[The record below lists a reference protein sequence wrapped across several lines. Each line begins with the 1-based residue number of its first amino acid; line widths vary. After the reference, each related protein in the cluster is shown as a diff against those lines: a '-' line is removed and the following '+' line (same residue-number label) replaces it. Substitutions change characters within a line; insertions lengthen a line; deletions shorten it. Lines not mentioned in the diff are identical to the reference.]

1 MKHISMAVI
10 AALMLVVIGAAC
22 LFKMETSPPEEGEY
36 TIYLLGAGAA
46 RINIDDIGCIVQLRE
61 PAEINGVTYKRGTI
75 ILPGNGNI
83 VERQHLNRVQIRS
96 DEQ

>member
-1 MKHISMAVI
+1 MAVI

-22 LFKMETSPPEEGEY
+22 LFKMGTPPPEEGEY
-36 TIYLLGAGAA
+36 TIYLLGAGTA
-46 RINIDDIGCIVQLRE
+46 RINIDDIVCIVQLRE

-83 VERQHLNRVQIRS
+83 VERQHINRIYMK
-96 DEQ
+96 E